1 MKTNVRKSLSFA
13 LSLVMMVSIICFSA
27 PYSTLAGARGY
38 TASEQQKIDENN
50 RKIAENNANK
60 AKVKGPADQLQNKVD
75 GLQSEISEY
84 DSKINSLNTEIDQAQ
99 AVIDESENKMAS
111 EKKEIEDTQKL
122 LGERLNAMYRAGNV
136 SKLEILLEADSFES
150 LLTRMELVSR
160 ITRHDNEIV
169 DELKSHIS
177 KYEKAKTESEKKKK
191 ELNENKKEVEDAKA
205 KVASTK
211 SEYDVQLNKLKTYI
225 DGLDAS
231 SKELQAV
238 NARIERER
246 IAASQQTSGSLSHGS
261 GVSSSGL
268 MWPVPDSHAI
278 TSGFGGARGHR
289 GLDVGGGNG
298 GGQTVVAAASGVVV
312 GAGQLEHWSFGNM
325 VVIDHGNGLA
335 TAYAHLGSISVGAGQ
350 QVSQGQAIGTVG
362 YSGRCIPS
370 GPGGAHLH
378 FEVRVNG
385 GVVNPA
391 NYV

>member
-1 MKTNVRKSLSFA
+1 MKNSKKSISFF
-13 LSLVMMVSIICFSA
+13 LSLVMMLSVIF
-27 PYSTLAGARGY
+27 YSVPMGTVADARGY

-75 GLQSEISEY
+75 NLQSEISDY
-84 DSKINSLNTEIDQAQ
+84 DSKINELNGEIDQAQ
-99 AVIDESENKMAS
+99 AIIDDSEAKMS
-111 EKKEIEDTQKL
+111 VEKEKIDKTQKL

-169 DELKSHIS
+169 DELKNHIS
-177 KYEKAKTESEKKKK
+177 KFEKAKSESEKKKK
-191 ELNENKKEVEDAKA
+191 ELSKNKKEVEEAKS
-205 KVASTK
+205 KVAEKK
-211 SEYDVQLNKLKTYI
+211 SEYDVELNKLKTYI

-238 NARIERER
+238 NDRIERER
-246 IAASQQTSGSLSHGS
+246 IAASQQTSGSLSKGS
-261 GVSSSGL
+261 GSSSSGL
-268 MWPVPDSHAI
+268 VWPVPASHSI
-278 TSGFGGARGHR
+278 TCPFGNGHR
-289 GLDVGGGNG
+289 GLDVGGGFG
-298 GGQTVVAAASGVVV
+298 GGQAVVAAASGVVV
-312 GAGQLEHWSFGNM
+312 AAGQIEHWSFGNM

-335 TAYAHLGSISVGAGQ
+335 TAYAHLGSISVSPGQ
-350 QVSQGQAIGTVG
+350 QVSQGQTIGTVG
-362 YSGRCIPS
+362 YSGRCIPA

-385 GVVNPA
+385 NVVNPA